1 MVKRLDLTSNCIAA
15 SLLLSAFCVLDS
27 YPGSTLVSNI
37 RIFNSFST
45 CPATLGS
52 PELGYIF
59 SMMSMEVGRL
69 GIKFRGV
76 FRTGAERARLRMA
89 VSFIVLF
96 GCDVSHLNVRLRMA
110 GAYLLE

>member
-1 MVKRLDLTSNCIAA
+1 MVKRLDLTSDCIAA
-15 SLLLSAFCVLDS
+15 SLLLSALCIAAFTSILDS

-45 CPATLGS
+45 CPATLRS
-52 PELGYIF
+52 LELGYIF
-59 SMMSMEVGRL
+59 SMMSMEVGRP

-96 GCDVSHLNVRLRMA
+96 GCDVSH
-110 GAYLLE
+110 